1 MVESTALEMRHTGNC
16 IGGSNPSL
24 SAIIDSKM
32 LKYSDF
38 RAGPAPELCWD
49 AVRRCEA
56 FGVAAKVAELEK
68 PLSKRDEI

>member
-1 MVESTALEMRHTGNC
+1 
-16 IGGSNPSL
+16 
-24 SAIIDSKM
+24 M